1 MLCEEVHKDIALSG
15 PEDDDILGLPDIGK
29 DDILGLPDIGKD
41 DILGLPDIGKLS
53 LSILE

>member
-29 DDILGLPDIGKD
+29 DDILGLPDIGK
-41 DILGLPDIGKLS
+41 LS